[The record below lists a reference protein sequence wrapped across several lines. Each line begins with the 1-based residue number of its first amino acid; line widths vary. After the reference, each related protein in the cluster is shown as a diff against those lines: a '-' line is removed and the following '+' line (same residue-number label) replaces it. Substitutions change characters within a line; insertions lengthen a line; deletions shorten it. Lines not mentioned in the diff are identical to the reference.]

1 MVVLKKDSKNVDD
14 SSATIDGKISFYIG
28 GGMDAFRRISNVRRL
43 LSQYN
48 DVITE
53 TRLQLRTVRSHDGDD
68 DEVEN
73 EDESN
78 EIGQYT
84 FGIRSFGRCRK
95 VTISRGC
102 FMNTSIEIL
111 HSDNDNLVGSN
122 SRNDTQLRFENS
134 GIAKDILPHISNAY
148 PYLESLEFVN
158 CKFRNIHGHLPS
170 KTKIEQPNTRVDKL
184 CLFQDEVYGAGDLL
198 FNNDD
203 DTIVLLSVVSQ
214 EQEFETGYICT
225 SLERRSIVQEVN
237 RGLLDVFLA
246 SVDPTKV
253 ALVEVKAR
261 YIGNLVFIEYEE
273 KEGRPC
279 LFDVNITFS
288 NNS

>member
-53 TRLQLRTVRSHDGDD
+53 TRLRLRTVRSHDGDD

-134 GIAKDILPHISNAY
+134 GVAKDILPHISNAY

-198 FNNDD
+198 FNND
-203 DTIVLLSVVSQ
+203 
-214 EQEFETGYICT
+214 E
-225 SLERRSIVQEVN
+225 
-237 RGLLDVFLA
+237 
-246 SVDPTKV
+246 
-253 ALVEVKAR
+253 
-261 YIGNLVFIEYEE
+261 IGRAHV
-273 KEGRPC
+273 
-279 LFDVNITFS
+279 
-288 NNS
+288 